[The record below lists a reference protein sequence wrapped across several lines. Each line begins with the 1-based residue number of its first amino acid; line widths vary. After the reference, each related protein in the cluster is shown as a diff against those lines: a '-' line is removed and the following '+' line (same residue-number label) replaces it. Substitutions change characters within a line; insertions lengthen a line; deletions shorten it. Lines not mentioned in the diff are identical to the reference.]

1 MTCQVIEDD
10 VAFATVSGKALTV
23 GAGIDGPTFGDGYWI
38 TLSAPPKDDVVVSL
52 DCADTNVFYTKQ
64 LLFTPDDWD
73 RKYVAVNASLA
84 DPNVFEGRTAELTHF
99 VASADAFFD
108 GLAVSDV
115 EIAVE
120 FSVDSVP
127 PPKLELVRFL
137 DGGNGLDV
145 LFDSPTNM
153 IDGEWDIDCATLFEY
168 AAQQFGA
175 DGTCSWT
182 NSSALRVT
190 FGAGAQIVPFDY
202 VAATTLNSAWL
213 KGGVLKNDLDGAT
226 LTSAAQY
233 AEAQKPLHPV
243 APAISIT
250 APESVGVCDGV
261 VLDARGAT
269 GGGSRA
275 LTYNWGVLT
284 SWDAETDAD
293 MASVAA
299 LEAKLQQADAAGA
312 VTLGLGF
319 DDLLPGR
326 AYDFLIAATN
336 FLGVTTT
343 AYATVDKLA
352 SPAPGVQFQGAATQ
366 THGPVRQKVAQAR
379 RRAAQA
385 RLRRHERVVHGA
397 GLRLARVAACG
408 SDVHPR
414 PRPGL
419 GGVHRQPHV
428 VSPAGGRPGR
438 ADDLQVPGDRRLRGH
453 HDHQQLRYYHDCCRV
468 AGPRR
473 VHLRRRRAGRGDRRH
488 DRAGRVRVVRP
499 RRGGRAR
506 VRVDRGARAGRRE

>member
-1 MTCQVIEDD
+1 MRNGFGLPDLLVTKVAFAGDVDAFESISVDGADGTTRTVEPADWASLATYTFRVADDAVLSGDRNYSVWFVARSADANYDGVRSPNMTCQVIEDD
-10 VAFATVSGKALTV
+10 VAFATVSGKTLTV
-23 GAGIDGPTFGDGYWI
+23 GAGINGPTFGDGYWI
-38 TLSAPPKDDVVVSL
+38 TLSAPPTANVVVSL
-52 DCADTNVFYTKQ
+52 DCADTNVFYTKR
-64 LLFTPDDWD
+64 LLFTPDNWD

-84 DPNVFEGRTAELTHF
+84 DPDVLEGRTATLTHS

-153 IDGEWDIDCATLFEY
+153 IDGEWDIECATLFEY

-202 VAATTLNSAWL
+202 VAATDLNSVWL

-269 GGGSRA
+269 GGGSRE
-275 LTYNWGVLT
+275 LTYNL
-284 SWDAETDAD
+284 S
-293 MASVAA
+293 
-299 LEAKLQQADAAGA
+299 
-312 VTLGLGF
+312 
-319 DDLLPGR
+319 
-326 AYDFLIAATN
+326 LIHISEPT
-336 FLGVTTT
+336 
-343 AYATVDKLA
+343 
-352 SPAPGVQFQGAATQ
+352 
-366 THGPVRQKVAQAR
+366 
-379 RRAAQA
+379 
-385 RLRRHERVVHGA
+385 
-397 GLRLARVAACG
+397 
-408 SDVHPR
+408 R
-414 PRPGL
+414 P
-419 GGVHRQPHV
+419 
-428 VSPAGGRPGR
+428 
-438 ADDLQVPGDRRLRGH
+438 
-453 HDHQQLRYYHDCCRV
+453 Y
-468 AGPRR
+468 
-473 VHLRRRRAGRGDRRH
+473 
-488 DRAGRVRVVRP
+488 
-499 RRGGRAR
+499 
-506 VRVDRGARAGRRE
+506 